1 LNIAEN
7 FIKDMETKIQKEPVR
22 RAVLG
27 VRLKDEELMAMQK
40 VCKQQGVNYSEFV
53 RFAIKEL
60 LEKTVLTKQS

>member
-1 LNIAEN
+1 M
-7 FIKDMETKIQKEPVR
+7 DMETKIQKEPVR

-27 VRLKDEELMAMQK
+27 VRLKDEELKAMQK

>member
-1 LNIAEN
+1 
-7 FIKDMETKIQKEPVR
+7 METKIQKEPVR

-27 VRLKDEELMAMQK
+27 VRLKDDELKAMQK

-60 LEKTVLTKQS
+60 LEKTVLT